1 MKTEQLAHTHIQ
13 LLNQLIKV
21 GYNSSN
27 LNFVFDAYQYCIE
40 LCDGFQACGKPFI
53 IHLIRTASILVE
65 LNQDILIIVSGL
77 LHSAYEFGDFGD
89 GSRGI
94 ASWKQESVKQRMG
107 TEVENYIQKYDAL
120 RWHDENILLIYG
132 NLNQLNQIE
141 KTVLLIRLANELEQ
155 CLDLEPLYRNDYENK
170 IQQIQTRKDILID
183 MANQL
188 GYPLL
193 SNQLNQN
200 FTLLL
205 EVTKK
210 VNNSHLRNSEFFSQM
225 SSRFSLTF
233 LLKKRIKGEVGKRTM
248 GKVSSSLNN

>member
-1 MKTEQLAHTHIQ
+1 
-13 LLNQLIKV
+13 
-21 GYNSSN
+21 
-27 LNFVFDAYQYCIE
+27 
-40 LCDGFQACGKPFI
+40 
-53 IHLIRTASILVE
+53 
-65 LNQDILIIVSGL
+65 
-77 LHSAYEFGDFGD
+77 
-89 GSRGI
+89 
-94 ASWKQESVKQRMG
+94 
-107 TEVENYIQKYDAL
+107 
-120 RWHDENILLIYG
+120 
-132 NLNQLNQIE
+132 
-141 KTVLLIRLANELEQ
+141 
-155 CLDLEPLYRNDYENK
+155 
-170 IQQIQTRKDILID
+170 